1 MPRSDNPYDLIN
13 ALEDRYKELTMTASS
28 DINASNDVEERFVDT
43 DGFFGVPGKE
53 ISWSEITEYWNN
65 NHEDDPILAKYPTF
79 DAWWSDTSTFLMP
92 IEDCTAINGAED
104 VIDEEI
110 IPEDKMSDDL
120 IDPEFAS
127 VRDEL
132 INYNIATADE
142 IDLVCDITNDRSVD
156 MLNKI
161 LNIRTGY
168 DDIDTYIGEVY
179 PE

>member
-13 ALEDRYKELTMTASS
+13 ALENRYKELTMTASS
-28 DINASNDVEERFVDT
+28 DINASNDVGTRFVDT
-43 DGFFGVPGKE
+43 DGYFGVPGKE
-53 ISWSEITEYWNN
+53 ISWSDICTYWNEH
-65 NHEDDPILAKYPTF
+65 HEDDPVLAQYYSL
-79 DAWWSDTSTFLMP
+79 DAWWADTEPHLVP
-92 IEDCTAINGAED
+92 IDDSTAINGAEN
-104 VIDEEI
+104 VIDDEIVPEEKV
-110 IPEDKMSDDL
+110 EDAY

-142 IDLVCDITNDRSVD
+142 IDLVCDITDDRSVD